1 MNKLTKNVTDAEER
15 KMARRDFLKL
25 GVLAGAGLLAS
36 RCGGTVT
43 PQATD
48 EVPVEATT
56 EPTLASSATETVA
69 TPTPAPAPRSSA
81 VYAVS
86 YETDTVD
93 PHKCAGTACQRITE
107 HLYEG
112 LTQFDR
118 VGNIDPCLAESW
130 ENPDDKTWIFHLRQ
144 GVKFHNGEELDAED
158 VKFSLERLVDP
169 ETAAPYASWFNAIE
183 TVDVVDKHTVKL
195 NLNIPYTPILGALAA
210 DAAGIVNKTWAQGLL
225 DEGTLEFTLDAVG
238 TGPYRLQEFIPADHF
253 TFVKHEDYWKEG
265 LPHIDE
271 VTWKVMVDLDARVAG
286 LRSGTIDFAELDD
299 VAYSL
304 LENDDG
310 VAVHSLQGFSN
321 RCAFINCER
330 EPFTDVRVR
339 QAISKAL
346 DRQEMIDKLAGGY
359 GQLTGTLSTG
369 WAEYY
374 IPVDELPYDVDIEGA
389 KALLAEAGFPNGFDC
404 TILTLTP
411 LPYSQIPTV
420 MQAQLA
426 KAGINAEILVL
437 ETGTWLDKIHEFDY
451 DIHVNGY
458 RFNYDPDAIL
468 GRNFVCGSEANFGVW
483 CNEEYD
489 QLRLEAVATSDVAKR
504 KEIYHRMQKMILE
517 EVPILSLWVGYD
529 FYGTSKRLKGFEPS
543 KTQRYKN
550 VFAEAYTEA

>member
-1 MNKLTKNVTDAEER
+1 MNKLNKSVTDAEER
-15 KMARRDFLKL
+15 KIARRDFLKL
-25 GVLAGAGLLAS
+25 GVLAGAGLLAT
-36 RCGGTVT
+36 RCGGTPT
-43 PQATD
+43 PQATE
-48 EVPVEATT
+48 EVSVEATA
-56 EPTLASSATETVA
+56 EPTLASAAETVA
-69 TPTPAPAPRSSA
+69 TPTPVPAQRSSA

-183 TVDVVDKHTVKL
+183 TVDVVDEYTVKL
-195 NLNIPYTPILGALAA
+195 NLNIPYTPILGALSA

-238 TGPYRLQEFIPADHF
+238 TGPYKLQEFIPADHF

-265 LPHIDE
+265 VPYIDE

-299 VAYSL
+299 VAYGL

-374 IPVDELPYDVDIEGA
+374 IPVDELPYEVDIEGA
-389 KALLAEAGFPNGFDC
+389 KALLAEAGFPDGFDC

-411 LPYSQIPTV
+411 LPFSQIPTV

-489 QLRLEAVATSDVAKR
+489 QLRIEAVATSDVAKR

-550 VFAEAYTEA
+550 VFAEAYIEA